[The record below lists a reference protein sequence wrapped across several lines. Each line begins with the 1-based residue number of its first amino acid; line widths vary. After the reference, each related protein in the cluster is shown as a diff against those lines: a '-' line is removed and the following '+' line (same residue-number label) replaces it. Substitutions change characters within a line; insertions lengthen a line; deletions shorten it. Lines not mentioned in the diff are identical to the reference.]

1 MTDGPMI
8 FVNLP
13 VRDLTK
19 SVAFYEAIGGTK
31 EPKFSNDDAAM
42 IKFSDIVNVMLLTH
56 DHYKQFTP
64 KPIADA
70 RTSSAALIALTATNR
85 ADVDA
90 TLDKAAKAGGKP
102 DIGPKQEFGDMMYG
116 RSFEDPD
123 GHHWEIVW
131 MDPAAAEQGAGAM
144 EQA

>member
-13 VRDLTK
+13 VSDLNR
-19 SVAFYEAIGGTK
+19 SIAFYEAIGATK

-42 IKFSDIVNVMLLTH
+42 MKFSDIVNVMLLTH

-70 RTSSAALIALTATNR
+70 HKSSAVLIALTSVSRDNVDVTIDR
-85 ADVDA
+85 AE
-90 TLDKAAKAGGKP
+90 KAGGKA

-131 MDPAAAEQGAGAM
+131 MDPAAAEQGASAM

>member
-13 VRDLTK
+13 VSDLTK

-31 EPKFSNDDAAM
+31 EPKFSNNDAAM
-42 IKFSDIVNVMLLTH
+42 IKFSDVVNVMLLTH

-64 KPIADA
+64 KAIADA
-70 RTSSAALIALTATNR
+70 RQTSAALIALTAGNK
-85 ADVDA
+85 AEVDA
-90 TLDKAAKAGGKP
+90 VVDKATKAGGKP

-131 MDPAAAEQGAGAM
+131 MDPAAADQGASAM